1 MLFSLK
7 NRSSMFQH
15 YINDK
20 LHDFLDVFVTV
31 YIDDIL
37 IYLFTLFKH
46 QRHVQMIL
54 EQLQEINLQCD
65 IKKCKFHVTEI
76 TYFRLI
82 VFQEELKMNSVKIE
96 IIID

>member
-1 MLFSLK
+1 MLFDLK
-7 NRSSMFQH
+7 NRSSTFQH

-20 LHDFLDVFVTV
+20 FHDFLDVFVTV

-65 IKKCKFHVTEI
+65 IKKYKFHIMKI
-76 TYFRLI
+76 TYLKLI
-82 VFQEELKMNSVKIE
+82 VFQEELKTNSVKIE